1 MSREITNKILKMME
15 AGRIRPHELRELV
28 EWCLET
34 MSEAQ
39 VRDIAEKAG
48 YIDYE
53 EEGNE

>member
-1 MSREITNKILKMME
+1 MSREITNKILKMLDL
-15 AGRIRPHELRELV
+15 GQFRTHELRELV
-28 EWCLET
+28 EYCLET
-34 MSEAQ
+34 LSEAQ